1 MSAMST
7 YRRLQYLSNFNIR
20 RKPQVIW
27 HRITLSGPVTL
38 SFPSASQ
45 IFNAQMD
52 LVTSRKRRRAERR
65 AEEQAKARSDEIDLH
80 LKEEAKSSKEQCDV
94 LLISSYPHF
103 I

>member
-1 MSAMST
+1 MST
-7 YRRLQYLSNFNIR
+7 YRRLSVEFYCNIG

-38 SFPSASQ
+38 SLPSASQ